1 MFKDRNDAGNKLAIE
16 LLNKNISSGLIMA
29 IPRGGVVLAAA
40 ISKQLKLPM
49 DVIIPKKIGA
59 PFNPELAVGAVT
71 QDGVVIYDNYILDML
86 GLQEDQMQNV
96 VEEKI
101 NEIKR
106 RMLLYRDSI
115 NYPNYTGKEIIL
127 VDDGVATGYTVLAAI
142 KSLYHLFEPKRLL
155 LAVPVGPP
163 DVIQKLTKQVDEMLC
178 LLEPK
183 QFHSVGQYFDNFD
196 QVEDE
201 NVIKLLQNQ

>member
-1 MFKDRNDAGNKLAIE
+1 MFKDRNDAGDKLAIE
-16 LLNKNISSGLIMA
+16 LLKKNISTGLIMA

-71 QDGVVIYDNYILDML
+71 QEGMAIYDNYILDLL
-86 GLQEDQMQNV
+86 GLQEDQMQNI

-106 RMLLYRDSI
+106 RMLLYRDST
-115 NYPNYTGKEIIL
+115 NYPDYTGKEIIL

-142 KSLYHLFEPKRLL
+142 KSLYHLFKPKRLL

-163 DVIQKLTKQVDEMLC
+163 DVIQKLTKEVDEVVC
-178 LLEPK
+178 LLEPE
-183 QFHSVGQYFDNFD
+183 QFQSVGQYFDNFD

-201 NVIKLLQNQ
+201 SVIKLLKNE